1 MYLPMLLCRLYKI
14 EQIHLKVFFLHFF
27 KWIEKYLSSKKKI
40 SLGKVLMCAYGAI
53 VQCPAT
59 PLLLFSL
66 LYCWGLLLVI
76 VRREEL
82 SALLCLEASLLALL
96 VNNFCKQCD
105 NCAFA
110 RYCWFDGHTILQQLL
125 LLLQLH

>member
-1 MYLPMLLCRLYKI
+1 
-14 EQIHLKVFFLHFF
+14 
-27 KWIEKYLSSKKKI
+27 
-40 SLGKVLMCAYGAI
+40 MCAYGAI
-53 VQCPAT
+53 VQCPTT

-110 RYCWFDGHTILQQLL
+110 RYC
-125 LLLQLH
+125 